1 MPAAC
6 RLFSQDSIMLMLR
19 QTALVWAALACPHET
34 HKVTM
39 GQLPRTRNLQKK
51 VGLIAKYQTDRCCVF
66 CLTLP
71 AGQSLGVVPTVS
83 SPTVLSSRQ
92 TSMSLLLQML
102 REAATDPKR
111 CTSP

>member
-1 MPAAC
+1 MS
-6 RLFSQDSIMLMLR
+6 RRDSCQEL
-19 QTALVWAALACPHET
+19 E
-34 HKVTM
+34 
-39 GQLPRTRNLQKK
+39 GLQKR
-51 VGLIAKYQTDRCCVF
+51 VGLIAVNHQTDRCCALSDSA
-66 CLTLP
+66 CRT
-71 AGQSLGVVPTVS
+71 SLEVVPTVS